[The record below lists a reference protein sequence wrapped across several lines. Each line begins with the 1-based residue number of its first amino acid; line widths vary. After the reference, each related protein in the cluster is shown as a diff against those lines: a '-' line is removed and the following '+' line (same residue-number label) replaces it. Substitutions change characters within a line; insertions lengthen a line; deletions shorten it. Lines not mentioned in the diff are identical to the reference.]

1 MQKGG
6 KSLNNFRFGTF
17 IGCFPSDDAASM
29 ALNGLSQLRPVK
41 MMFVNVKDEE
51 HIYIYKEKF
60 VLPWTLQLKVDAVVP
75 AVGLEPNVDLARAS
89 DLEVDPDLGGF
100 LVNAEL
106 EARTDVWV
114 VGR

>member
-1 MQKGG
+1 M
-6 KSLNNFRFGTF
+6 
-17 IGCFPSDDAASM
+17 
-29 ALNGLSQLRPVK
+29 
-41 MMFVNVKDEE
+41 
-51 HIYIYKEKF
+51 
-60 VLPWTLQLKVDAVVP
+60 LQLKVDVIVP

-89 DLEVDPDLGGF
+89 DLEVDPDLVGF

>member
-1 MQKGG
+1 MDTAAKGG
-6 KSLNNFRFGTF
+6 RRRTSR
-17 IGCFPSDDAASM
+17 
-29 ALNGLSQLRPVK
+29 
-41 MMFVNVKDEE
+41 
-51 HIYIYKEKF
+51 
-60 VLPWTLQLKVDAVVP
+60 
-75 AVGLEPNVDLARAS
+75 GLEPNVDLARAS